1 MLRVHT
7 ILFPTDLSER
17 SNAAFPFACA
27 LAHDQGA
34 RLIVLHVVMPPLA
47 REKLLEQ
54 RDPTYFDGVRQEL
67 RRLQTPD
74 ANVNV
79 EHLLEKG
86 DPVTE
91 ILRVAHE
98 TKAGL
103 IVLTTHG
110 RTGLRRALMGSVA
123 EQLAQGSLPGH
134 DAENPENRIPANRAS
149 AGTRRF
155 MTSEK

>member
-1 MLRVHT
+1 MLPVHT

-17 SNAAFPFACA
+17 SNAAFPFACS

-34 RLIVLHVVMPPLA
+34 RLIVLHVVLPPLGK
-47 REKLLEQ
+47 EKLLEE
-54 RDPTYFDGVRQEL
+54 RDPTYFDGVLQEL
-67 RRLQTPD
+67 RRLRAPD
-74 ANVNV
+74 AKMNV

-98 TKAGL
+98 TKVGL

-123 EQLAQGSLPGH
+123 EQVLRRAACPVMTLKTQKTESQPTEQAPAPAGS
-134 DAENPENRIPANRAS
+134 
-149 AGTRRF
+149 
-155 MTSEK
+155 